1 MLLPELTAHTIIIG
15 YAIGMLWTFL
25 SWTRTIHE
33 TYTRSKTAAERR
45 DRNLARTLEASSRD
59 TFAEGL
65 LCFVWP
71 VLVIRNLRSVVVVGK
86 TWRKR
91 RVDEKNR

>member
-1 MLLPELTAHTIIIG
+1 MLPELTVHVVLVG
-15 YAIGMLWTFL
+15 YIAGMLWTFL

-33 TYTRSKTAAERR
+33 TYNRSKTALDRR

-65 LCFVWP
+65 LCFIWP
-71 VLVIRNLRSVVVVGK
+71 VLVIRNLRSVITVGK
-86 TWRKR
+86 SWWQR
-91 RVDEKNR
+91 RTDEKNR